1 MKHNCCKRIRLW
13 GIIFLTGL
21 FFVGCQAEDTSDVN
35 TQKTTQEDVQAE
47 NTQSTDTGEVQ
58 NYTQSD
64 IAMGTIVTGNIYTTG
79 EDVNSEIFDL
89 LKQVE
94 NSYISWREEDS
105 EIARLN
111 ASAGTEQGIEI
122 TGKLEEM
129 LQATLDISQKSNGA
143 LDPTIGEISRLWD
156 IDGENPRVP
165 AEEEIAA
172 LLKVDGY
179 KNVVCENQKAVLEA
193 DTSIDLGAVGKGIGC
208 DEAKAFLETHQEIC
222 GAVISVGGSILTY
235 GTKESGKPWSVAIT
249 DPLSGGDNYMGVLY
263 LEGENYISTSGDY
276 EKYFEQD
283 GVRYHH
289 ILDPKTGYPARSGL
303 TSVTIIAENGL
314 LSDGLSTAC
323 FVLGLEEG
331 MKLAETYNAEAV
343 FIDSDQNVYV
353 TDGLKEKFEL
363 TSEAIYHLQEQ

>member
-1 MKHNCCKRIRLW
+1 MERKRCKEIRRY
-13 GIIFLTGL
+13 GIVLL
-21 FFVGCQAEDTSDVN
+21 AALLLAGCQAEEASGTN
-35 TQKTTQEDVQAE
+35 TQEATQEK
-47 NTQSTDTGEVQ
+47 TQPNDKSEVQ
-58 NYTQSD
+58 NYTESD

-79 EDVNSEIFDL
+79 ENINSEIFNI

-94 NSYISWREEDS
+94 TSYISWREKDS
-105 EIARLN
+105 EIFRLN
-111 ASAGTEQGIEI
+111 ASAGDENGVEI

-165 AEEEIAA
+165 AEQEITA
-172 LLKVDGY
+172 LLKADGY
-179 KNVVCENQKAVLEA
+179 KNVICENQKAVLEA

-208 DEAKAFLETHQEIC
+208 DEAKSFLETHPEIS
-222 GAVISVGGSILTY
+222 GAVISVGGSILTF
-235 GTKESGKPWSVAIT
+235 GEKANGEPWGVAIT
-249 DPLSGGDNYMGVLY
+249 DPLLGGENYMGVLY

-303 TSVTIIAENGL
+303 KSVTIVAQNGL

-323 FVLGLEEG
+323 FVLGVEEG
-331 MKLAETYNAEAV
+331 MKLAETYHVEAV
-343 FIDSDQNVYV
+343 FIDSEENVYV
-353 TDGLKEKFEL
+353 TDGLQENFKL
-363 TSEAIYHLQEQ
+363 ISEDTYHLQEP